1 MGQTDRGQTTN
12 AVLESTL
19 AKITLTDLQRD
30 LLRLQ
35 WLDTLGWMD
44 RKASKCWAAY
54 VSLRLIA
61 IVGAVFIPALV
72 AITPT
77 TGGGQ
82 AVRIATFTV
91 SLGVALATALESF
104 FRPGERWRHYR
115 RTTEALR
122 IEGMHYLMLSGPYAD
137 AGTHERAFGG
147 FAGRLNEILSA
158 EVDVYL
164 TRVAVEKPAAEKERQ
179 PD

>member
-1 MGQTDRGQTTN
+1 M
-12 AVLESTL
+12 
-19 AKITLTDLQRD
+19 
-30 LLRLQ
+30 
-35 WLDTLGWMD
+35 
-44 RKASKCWAAY
+44 
-54 VSLRLIA
+54 
-61 IVGAVFIPALV
+61 
-72 AITPT
+72 
-77 TGGGQ
+77 
-82 AVRIATFTV
+82 

-115 RTTEALR
+115 RMTEALR

-158 EVDVYL
+158 EVDVDTF

-179 PD
+179 PGRNPPSTL